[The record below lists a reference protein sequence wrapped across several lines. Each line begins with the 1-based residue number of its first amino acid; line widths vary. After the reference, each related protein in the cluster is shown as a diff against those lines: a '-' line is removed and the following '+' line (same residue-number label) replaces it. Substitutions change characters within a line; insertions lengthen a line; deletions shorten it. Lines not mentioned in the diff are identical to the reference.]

1 MHPSLLG
8 VRGALNDQRPP
19 YVEVRSEM
27 AFVEL
32 PGATIG
38 KVQDILL
45 DKPKRCWVADLFQI
59 VEFFGGCF
67 GGGGEQRCGDDPLS

>member
-1 MHPSLLG
+1 
-8 VRGALNDQRPP
+8 
-19 YVEVRSEM
+19 M

-45 DKPKRCWVADLFQI
+45 DKPKRCWIADLFQM